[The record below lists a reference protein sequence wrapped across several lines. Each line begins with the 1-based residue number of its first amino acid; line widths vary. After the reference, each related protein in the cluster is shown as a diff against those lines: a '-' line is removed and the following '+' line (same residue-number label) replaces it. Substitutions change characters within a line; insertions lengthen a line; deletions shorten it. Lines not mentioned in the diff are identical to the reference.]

1 MLTISN
7 DTGMKAFL
15 ADPPDPEL
23 AVLVAAHAERLA
35 DFELEEIAI
44 FAVCQPGDTL
54 DELEQRLERPMLDAT
69 GNFILTPEY
78 ITEASGWYE
87 VVFILSDDG
96 FGLVLFVAKSAAM
109 DPRLLKAC
117 ANP

>member
-1 MLTISN
+1 MLIITN
-7 DTGMKAFL
+7 DNELRAFL
-15 ADPPDPEL
+15 ANPPDPDV
-23 AVLVAAHAERLA
+23 AAHVAAHAERLA

-78 ITEASGWYE
+78 ITEATGWYE